1 MATVCFVM
9 LNRHFSHL
17 SQVSLKLM
25 IILSEDIFGSM
36 SGEKSN
42 IRIRKMIQMQPLILN
57 RKSKTVEPEL

>member
-1 MATVCFVM
+1 M
-9 LNRHFSHL
+9 
-17 SQVSLKLM
+17 KLM